1 MTPRTFQTKA
11 CDRWGDTVSPE
22 GVLDMALR
30 GSREQWWEIYD
41 LARHDAVFRAEL
53 RRLLRRA
60 DPDLRGG
67 ARLWAAL
74 LDRLEAHTPA
84 GAES

>member
-1 MTPRTFQTKA
+1 MTSRTFRTKSF
-11 CDRWGDTVSPE
+11 DRWGDTVSPE

-30 GSREQWWEIYD
+30 GNREQWWEVYD
-41 LARHDAVFRAEL
+41 LARTDLVFREDF

-67 ARLWAAL
+67 ARLWASL
-74 LDRLEAHTPA
+74 LDRLDAQQT
-84 GAES
+84 GSVQS